1 MRLIQLMM
9 MILLIDKSD
18 SQFSLVQFSESL
30 VWLQTEL
37 VSTPTYYYY

>member
-1 MRLIQLMM
+1 M

-30 VWLQTEL
+30 VWLQTEPL
-37 VSTPTYYYY
+37 RPITIINPLNEKPS